1 MQPMNCCLLS
11 LSCCGQNLKKVKLV
25 INLKNECMW
34 SGQFCVTHLRI
45 RDNAPT
51 AMWFLF
57 SMQGVIL
64 LSIYFMA
71 VTFNSS
77 IKMQTLNSFCQILS
91 GNKLHH
97 TRSKARQAIFYVI
110 IFNTSYWIFNVFK
123 FLFYSLFFS
132 PLFSLFLRSLGF
144 FLYFFFSSPFFST

>member
-34 SGQFCVTHLRI
+34 SGQFCVTRLRMS
-45 RDNAPT
+45 DNAPT

-97 TRSKARQAIFYVI
+97 TWSKARQAICYVI

-123 FLFYSLFFS
+123 VLLYSLFFS
-132 PLFSLFLRSLGF
+132 PLFSLFLWVFSL
-144 FLYFFFSSPFFST
+144 YSFFSSPFFST